1 MLSGEISR
9 MLRALIVGGLLL
21 SSDVSLWADDAVKTD
36 PDKYRV
42 VLENE
47 RVRVLEY
54 RDKPG
59 EKTKMHTHPDF
70 VLQAIAPFKRKL
82 TLSNGKT
89 MTREFK
95 AGEIV
100 WMSAQSH
107 IGENI
112 GETDTHV
119 LITELKEIAGKKT
132 VETDVPKRL
141 SENVLL
147 PAIFGL
153 AAPSRPAVDCRHGEQ
168 D

>member
-1 MLSGEISR
+1 MLSGKTRWI
-9 MLRALIVGGLLL
+9 LGTLVVGALLL
-21 SSDVSLWADDAVKTD
+21 SGPVPVWADDAVKTD
-36 PDKYRV
+36 PDKYKV

-59 EKTKMHTHPDF
+59 QKTGMHTHPDF
-70 VLQAIAPFKRKL
+70 VLQALAPFKRKL
-82 TLSNGKT
+82 TLANGKT

-100 WMSAQSH
+100 WMNAQSH

-119 LITELKEIAGKKT
+119 LITELKEAVAK
-132 VETDVPKRL
+132 P
-141 SENVLL
+141 
-147 PAIFGL
+147 
-153 AAPSRPAVDCRHGEQ
+153 AAP
-168 D
+168 

>member
-1 MLSGEISR
+1 LLFIGETFIADNNMLSGETSR

-21 SSDVSLWADDAVKTD
+21 SSHVPLWADDAVKTD

-59 EKTKMHTHPDF
+59 QKTKMHTHPDF
-70 VLQAIAPFKRKL
+70 VLQAMAPFKRKL

-100 WMSAQSH
+100 WMNAQSH

-132 VETDVPKRL
+132 VETDVPNRIK
-141 SENVLL
+141 
-147 PAIFGL
+147 
-153 AAPSRPAVDCRHGEQ
+153 
-168 D
+168 

>member
-1 MLSGEISR
+1 MLSRETSR

-21 SSDVSLWADDAVKTD
+21 LDDVPVWADDAVKTD
-36 PDKYRV
+36 PDKYKV

-59 EKTKMHTHPDF
+59 QKTKMHTHPDF

-89 MTREFK
+89 VTREFK

-100 WMSAQSH
+100 WMNAQGH

-132 VETDVPKRL
+132 VETDVPTRIK
-141 SENVLL
+141 
-147 PAIFGL
+147 
-153 AAPSRPAVDCRHGEQ
+153 
-168 D
+168 

>member
-1 MLSGEISR
+1 MNYIHAFRIGSNWLSEETR
-9 MLRALIVGGLLL
+9 LALRALILGGLLL
-21 SSDVSLWADDAVKTD
+21 SSHVPLWADDAVKTD

-70 VLQAIAPFKRKL
+70 VLQAMAPFKRKL

-100 WMSAQSH
+100 WMNAQSH

-132 VETDVPKRL
+132 VETDVPKR
-141 SENVLL
+141 
-147 PAIFGL
+147 IK
-153 AAPSRPAVDCRHGEQ
+153 
-168 D
+168 

>member
-1 MLSGEISR
+1 MNYIHAFRIGSNWLSEETR
-9 MLRALIVGGLLL
+9 LALHALILGGLLL
-21 SSDVSLWADDAVKTD
+21 SSHVPLWADDAVKTD

-70 VLQAIAPFKRKL
+70 VLQAMAPFKRKL

-100 WMSAQSH
+100 WMNAQSH

-119 LITELKEIAGKKT
+119 LITELKEIAGKKA
-132 VETDVPKRL
+132 VETDVPNRIK
-141 SENVLL
+141 
-147 PAIFGL
+147 
-153 AAPSRPAVDCRHGEQ
+153 
-168 D
+168 

>member
-1 MLSGEISR
+1 MAPAELNGLRLVAETFIADNIMFSEKTR
-9 MLRALIVGGLLL
+9 WMLRALIVGALLL
-21 SSDVSLWADDAVKTD
+21 SGHVQVWADDAVKTD
-36 PDKYRV
+36 PDKYKV

-59 EKTKMHTHPDF
+59 QKTDMHTHPDF
-70 VLQAIAPFKRKL
+70 VLQAMAPFKRKL

-100 WMSAQSH
+100 WMNAQSH

-112 GETDTHV
+112 GDTDTHV
-119 LITELKEIAGKKT
+119 LITELKEIASKKT
-132 VETDVPKRL
+132 VETDVPNRIK
-141 SENVLL
+141 
-147 PAIFGL
+147 
-153 AAPSRPAVDCRHGEQ
+153 
-168 D
+168 

>member
-1 MLSGEISR
+1 MLH
-9 MLRALIVGGLLL
+9 ALIVGGLLL
-21 SSDVSLWADDAVKTD
+21 SGAVPVWADDAVKTD
-36 PDKYRV
+36 PDKYKV

-59 EKTKMHTHPDF
+59 QKTKMHTHPDF
-70 VLQAIAPFKRKL
+70 VLQAIVPFKRKL

-100 WMSAQSH
+100 WMNSQSH

-119 LITELKEIAGKKT
+119 LITELKETAAKT
-132 VETDVPKRL
+132 
-141 SENVLL
+141 
-147 PAIFGL
+147 PA
-153 AAPSRPAVDCRHGEQ
+153 AK
-168 D
+168 

>member
-1 MLSGEISR
+1 MSFRSGSDWLSEDTR
-9 MLRALIVGGLLL
+9 LALRALIVGGLLL
-21 SSDVSLWADDAVKTD
+21 SSHVPLWADDAVKTD

-42 VLENE
+42 VLEND

-70 VLQAIAPFKRKL
+70 VLQAMAPFKRKL

-89 MTREFK
+89 VTREFK

-100 WMSAQSH
+100 WMNAQSH

-119 LITELKEIAGKKT
+119 LITELKETAAKK
-132 VETDVPKRL
+132 P
-141 SENVLL
+141 
-147 PAIFGL
+147 
-153 AAPSRPAVDCRHGEQ
+153 AAP
-168 D
+168 

>member
-1 MLSGEISR
+1 
-9 MLRALIVGGLLL
+9 MLRTVFLIMLLL
-21 SSDVSLWADDAVKTD
+21 SSVVPVRADEAVKTD
-36 PDKYRV
+36 PDKYKV
-42 VLENE
+42 VLDNE

-59 EKTKMHTHPDF
+59 QKTKMHTHPDF
-70 VLQAIAPFKRKL
+70 ILQALAPFKRKL

-100 WMSAQSH
+100 WMNAQSH

-119 LITELKEIAGKKT
+119 LITELKETAGKKT
-132 VETDVPKRL
+132 VETDVPDSIK
-141 SENVLL
+141 
-147 PAIFGL
+147 
-153 AAPSRPAVDCRHGEQ
+153 
-168 D
+168 

>member
-1 MLSGEISR
+1 LFFVAETFIAESIMLSEKTR
-9 MLRALIVGGLLL
+9 WTLPALIVGGLL
-21 SSDVSLWADDAVKTD
+21 SSHVLVWAEDAVKTD
-36 PDKYRV
+36 PDKYKV

-59 EKTKMHTHPDF
+59 EKTQMHTHPDF
-70 VLQAIAPFKRKL
+70 VLQALAPFRRKL
-82 TLSNGKT
+82 TLSNGKV

-100 WMSAQSH
+100 WMNAQSH

-119 LITELKEIAGKKT
+119 LITELKETAAKK
-132 VETDVPKRL
+132 P
-141 SENVLL
+141 
-147 PAIFGL
+147 
-153 AAPSRPAVDCRHGEQ
+153 AAP
-168 D
+168 

>member
-1 MLSGEISR
+1 MLCTLFLGC
-9 MLRALIVGGLLL
+9 LLLL
-21 SSDVSLWADDAVKTD
+21 SAVQVRADDAVKTD
-36 PDKYRV
+36 PDKYKV

-59 EKTKMHTHPDF
+59 QKTKMHTHPDF
-70 VLQAIAPFKRKL
+70 VLQALAPFKRKL
-82 TLSNGKT
+82 TLSSGKT

-100 WMSAQSH
+100 WMTGQSH

-119 LITELKEIAGKKT
+119 LITELKETAGKKT
-132 VETDVPKRL
+132 GQTDVPNRTK
-141 SENVLL
+141 
-147 PAIFGL
+147 
-153 AAPSRPAVDCRHGEQ
+153 
-168 D
+168 

>member
-1 MLSGEISR
+1 LIFRRQTFITENIILSEETSW
-9 MLRALIVGGLLL
+9 MLRALFLGSLLLL
-21 SSDVSLWADDAVKTD
+21 SAVQVWADDAVKTD
-36 PDKYRV
+36 PDKYKV

-59 EKTKMHTHPDF
+59 QKTKMHTHPDF
-70 VLQAIAPFKRKL
+70 VLQAMAPFKRKL

-89 MTREFK
+89 MIREFK

-100 WMSAQSH
+100 WMNAQSH

-119 LITELKEIAGKKT
+119 LITELKETAAKK
-132 VETDVPKRL
+132 P
-141 SENVLL
+141 
-147 PAIFGL
+147 
-153 AAPSRPAVDCRHGEQ
+153 AAP
-168 D
+168 

>member
-1 MLSGEISR
+1 MLSGETSW

-21 SSDVSLWADDAVKTD
+21 SSDVPLWADDAVKTD
-36 PDKYRV
+36 PDKYKV

-59 EKTKMHTHPDF
+59 QKTKMHTHPDF
-70 VLQAIAPFKRKL
+70 VLQALAPFKRKL
-82 TLSNGKT
+82 ILSNGKT

-100 WMSAQSH
+100 WMNAQSH

-132 VETDVPKRL
+132 VETDVPNRIK
-141 SENVLL
+141 
-147 PAIFGL
+147 
-153 AAPSRPAVDCRHGEQ
+153 
-168 D
+168 

>member
-1 MLSGEISR
+1 MLSGETSR

-21 SSDVSLWADDAVKTD
+21 SSHVPLRADDAVKTD
-36 PDKYRV
+36 PDKYKV

-59 EKTKMHTHPDF
+59 QKTKMHTHPDF
-70 VLQAIAPFKRKL
+70 VLQAMAPFKRKL

-100 WMSAQSH
+100 WMNAQSH
-107 IGENI
+107 LGENI

-132 VETDVPKRL
+132 VETDVPNRIK
-141 SENVLL
+141 
-147 PAIFGL
+147 
-153 AAPSRPAVDCRHGEQ
+153 
-168 D
+168 

>member
-1 MLSGEISR
+1 MFFVAETFIAESIMLSEKTR
-9 MLRALIVGGLLL
+9 WTLPALIVGGLL
-21 SSDVSLWADDAVKTD
+21 SSHVLVWAEDAVKTD
-36 PDKYRV
+36 PDKYKV

-59 EKTKMHTHPDF
+59 EKTQMHTHPDF

-100 WMSAQSH
+100 WMNAQSH

-119 LITELKEIAGKKT
+119 LITELKETAAKK
-132 VETDVPKRL
+132 P
-141 SENVLL
+141 
-147 PAIFGL
+147 
-153 AAPSRPAVDCRHGEQ
+153 AAP
-168 D
+168 

>member
-1 MLSGEISR
+1 LLFGGETFIADNIMQSEETR
-9 MLRALIVGGLLL
+9 LMLRALIVGGLLL
-21 SSDVSLWADDAVKTD
+21 SSHVPLWADDAMKTD

-70 VLQAIAPFKRKL
+70 VLQAMAPFKRKL

-100 WMSAQSH
+100 WMNAQSH

-119 LITELKEIAGKKT
+119 LITELKEIAGKKA
-132 VETDVPKRL
+132 VETDVPNRIK
-141 SENVLL
+141 
-147 PAIFGL
+147 
-153 AAPSRPAVDCRHGEQ
+153 
-168 D
+168 

>member
-1 MLSGEISR
+1 MPRAVRRRLLFGGETFIADNIMLSGETSW

-21 SSDVSLWADDAVKTD
+21 SSDVSVCADDAVKTD
-36 PDKYRV
+36 PDKYKV

-59 EKTKMHTHPDF
+59 QKTKMHTHPDF
-70 VLQAIAPFKRKL
+70 VLQALAPFKRKL

-100 WMSAQSH
+100 WINAQSH

-132 VETDVPKRL
+132 VETDVPNRIK
-141 SENVLL
+141 
-147 PAIFGL
+147 
-153 AAPSRPAVDCRHGEQ
+153 
-168 D
+168 

>member
-1 MLSGEISR
+1 MNYIHAFRIGSNWLSEETR
-9 MLRALIVGGLLL
+9 LAPRALILGGLLL
-21 SSDVSLWADDAVKTD
+21 WSHVPLWADDAVKTD

-70 VLQAIAPFKRKL
+70 VLQAMAPFKRKL

-100 WMSAQSH
+100 WMNAQSH

-119 LITELKEIAGKKT
+119 LITELKEIAGKKA
-132 VETDVPKRL
+132 VETDVPNRIK
-141 SENVLL
+141 
-147 PAIFGL
+147 
-153 AAPSRPAVDCRHGEQ
+153 
-168 D
+168 

>member
-1 MLSGEISR
+1 MSC
-9 MLRALIVGGLLL
+9 ALFLGCLLL
-21 SSDVSLWADDAVKTD
+21 SSAVQVWANDAVKTD
-36 PDKYRV
+36 PDKYKV

-59 EKTKMHTHPDF
+59 QKTEMHTHPDF
-70 VLQAIAPFKRKL
+70 VLQAMAPFKRKL

-100 WMSAQSH
+100 WMNSQSH

-112 GETDTHV
+112 GDTDTHV
-119 LITELKEIAGKKT
+119 LITELKEIAGQKG
-132 VETDVPKRL
+132 VETDVPKRTK
-141 SENVLL
+141 
-147 PAIFGL
+147 
-153 AAPSRPAVDCRHGEQ
+153 
-168 D
+168 

>member
-1 MLSGEISR
+1 MLSGETSR

-21 SSDVSLWADDAVKTD
+21 SGDVPLWADDAVATD
-36 PDKYRV
+36 PDKYKV

-100 WMSAQSH
+100 WMNSQSH

-119 LITELKEIAGKKT
+119 LITELKETAKK
-132 VETDVPKRL
+132 
-141 SENVLL
+141 
-147 PAIFGL
+147 PA
-153 AAPSRPAVDCRHGEQ
+153 AK
-168 D
+168 

>member
-1 MLSGEISR
+1 
-9 MLRALIVGGLLL
+9 MLRAVILGCLLL
-21 SSDVSLWADDAVKTD
+21 SNVVNVWADDAVKTD

-59 EKTKMHTHPDF
+59 QKTKMHTHPDF
-70 VLQAIAPFKRKL
+70 VLQAMAPFKRRKL

-95 AGEIV
+95 GGEIV
-100 WMSAQSH
+100 WMNAQSH

-119 LITELKEIAGKKT
+119 LIT
-132 VETDVPKRL
+132 
-141 SENVLL
+141 S
-147 PAIFGL
+147 
-153 AAPSRPAVDCRHGEQ
+153 
-168 D
+168 